1 MVPMISEISIDGDS
15 IDEQLKRGNVYIVSL
30 TQQLF
35 DIVEKRTV
43 ITRGSDPLVEYL
55 DLGPTRDLV
64 HIDSFMDRKCD
75 RIMPL
80 IRRHST
86 QTLQSLRINVG
97 FRANLVGLIKDPGSG
112 KFLEYPRL
120 HTLKISQFSSSYAS
134 QRSVF
139 PDAVPFP
146 HLRHLN
152 ILHRYPFADDVLFRG
167 NAATLEYLRVSP
179 YPKTMSIL
187 ATYNVFT
194 PTSHPKLD
202 SVIIGML
209 SYESVDEFDNIL
221 AHIVFSLSIG
231 PGASVRVVSDLHRLD
246 RVVTTLPSLI
256 FGHTSLQVLILPQM
270 HLLLWEAM
278 MLVCQL
284 PLLSDLETDTPT
296 LGGISQGLTMAD
308 ILALAHLTCTSVG
321 RRFRCWHIECNQY
334 AKVDYAEVATCK
346 LLMALDCP
354 NFAYAAIHSDRPEP
368 FMKAMEEKINE
379 PRFSQDAPRLH
390 RLLFNGSKAC

>member
-1 MVPMISEISIDGDS
+1 MVSMVSEISIDGDS

-64 HIDSFMDRKCD
+64 HIDSFMDRKYD

-80 IRRHST
+80 IR
-86 QTLQSLRINVG
+86 
-97 FRANLVGLIKDPGSG
+97 LIKDPGSG
-112 KFLEYPRL
+112 KFLEDPRL
-120 HTLKISQFSSSYAS
+120 HTLKISQFSSSYAP

-278 MLVCQL
+278 MLVFQL
-284 PLLSDLETDTPT
+284 PPLSDLETDTPT
-296 LGGISQGLTMAD
+296 LGGIS
-308 ILALAHLTCTSVG
+308 
-321 RRFRCWHIECNQY
+321 
-334 AKVDYAEVATCK
+334 
-346 LLMALDCP
+346 
-354 NFAYAAIHSDRPEP
+354 
-368 FMKAMEEKINE
+368 
-379 PRFSQDAPRLH
+379 
-390 RLLFNGSKAC
+390 